1 MTVFIPGS
9 QRALK
14 VTGPGQFRV
23 SLANAIPTVADDEV
37 LVKVV
42 AVAINPID
50 GKSAELSPTTGATS
64 GCDFAGSVVQLGSN
78 ITKALKLGDR
88 VCACIFGNNPER
100 LDNGAFS
107 EFVAVP
113 ADLVLKIPDSMS
125 YQTAATLG
133 VAVATVGMA
142 LYNSLKLPSPL
153 SLKSET
159 KHFLVYGASTTM
171 GTMAIQMAVMSGF
184 SPIAICSPRNYGLV
198 KSIGAVA
205 TFDYHSPSCGSEIRD
220 FTNDT
225 LVYALDCIAD
235 TASMAICYKA
245 IGSAGGHYL
254 SLDPFPIR
262 CHTRRSIKPNWIS
275 TLTMFNQAVNWQI
288 GYRKEAKPKDRAF
301 GHEWFKTAQELLDND
316 QIRPH
321 PFREMTGGLDSIV
334 DGIAQVRKSEVSAVK
349 LVYTI

>member
-1 MTVFIPGS
+1 MTVLIPGS
-9 QRALK
+9 QRAVK
-14 VTGPGQFRV
+14 VTGPGQFQV

-50 GKSAELSPTTGATS
+50 GKSAELSPTAGATS

-100 LDNGAFS
+100 QDNGAFS

-153 SLKSET
+153 SLKNES
-159 KHFLVYGASTTM
+159 KYFLVYGASTAM
-171 GTMAIQMAVMSGF
+171 GTMAIQMALM
-184 SPIAICSPRNYGLV
+184 
-198 KSIGAVA
+198 
-205 TFDYHSPSCGSEIRD
+205 
-220 FTNDT
+220 
-225 LVYALDCIAD
+225 
-235 TASMAICYKA
+235 
-245 IGSAGGHYL
+245 
-254 SLDPFPIR
+254 
-262 CHTRRSIKPNWIS
+262 
-275 TLTMFNQAVNWQI
+275 
-288 GYRKEAKPKDRAF
+288 
-301 GHEWFKTAQELLDND
+301 
-316 QIRPH
+316 
-321 PFREMTGGLDSIV
+321 
-334 DGIAQVRKSEVSAVK
+334 
-349 LVYTI
+349 